1 MPTPYNPH
9 SGKNGGPRRYRYISL
24 VAPMAAHDTQDG
36 RQHNMKLYYV
46 LRWYLYTQTPGS
58 SFFCI
63 PTASATLPHGGQ
75 CLRAH
80 CAISRTDF
88 LKSPSFQEVLRVLK
102 DEQLTPC
109 LYMFDGYADGADT
122 PMPTI
127 VIADTAKRT
136 ELLTTDIVEGC
147 SLNRSHIPW
156 FARQMLQDM
165 KNRPV
170 SSIKCDEKS
179 YLSHFGFTRTP

>member
-1 MPTPYNPH
+1 MKTPYNPH
-9 SGKNGGPRRYRYISL
+9 FGKNDGPRRYRYISL
-24 VAPMAAHDTQDG
+24 VAPMASHDTQDG

-63 PTASATLPHGGQ
+63 STASVPLPHGGL

-80 CAISRTDF
+80 CAISQADYLNSTVFRE
-88 LKSPSFQEVLRVLK
+88 LLRVLK

-109 LYMFDGYADGADT
+109 LYMFDGYADGADKT
-122 PMPTI
+122 MPTI
-127 VIADTAKRT
+127 VIADTADKT
-136 ELLTTDIVEGC
+136 ELRSKDIVEGR

-156 FARQMLQDM
+156 FARQMLHYM
-165 KNRPV
+165 KNKPV
-170 SSIKCDEKS
+170 SSITCDEES
-179 YLSHFGFTRTP
+179 YLSHFGFTCTP